1 MQKFIVGLTGPTG
14 SGKSTAREVAAELGF
29 FCIDAD
35 KVARDA
41 TAKGS
46 PLLPILKKEFGDI
59 LNPDGSLN
67 RGELAKKAFCNKES
81 TERLNSIML
90 PHIVGLIEDIIKCSE
105 SNLILLDAPTLFES
119 GANKICQKTVGVV
132 ADENIRL
139 NRIMA
144 RDNLLEDAAKLRISA
159 GKPQSFY
166 EENCNYILTNNATAD
181 GFILS
186 AKELFTKLKQE
197 AV

>member
-14 SGKSTAREVAAELGF
+14 SGKSTARKVAETLGY

-46 PLLPILKKEFGDI
+46 PLLPILQKEFGEV

-67 RGELAKKAFCNKES
+67 RAELAKKAFCNKES

-139 NRIMA
+139 KRIMA

-159 GKPQSFY
+159 GKSDGFY
-166 EENCNYILTNNATAD
+166 KENCDYILENNSSVSEFEIA
-181 GFILS
+181 
-186 AKELFTKLKQE
+186 AKELFSRLKTE

>member
-1 MQKFIVGLTGPTG
+1 MQRFIVGLTGPTG
-14 SGKSTAREVAAELGF
+14 SGKSTARKVAEALGY

-46 PLLPILKKEFGDI
+46 PLLPILQKEFGDI

-67 RGELAKKAFCNKES
+67 RAELAKKAFCNKES

-90 PHIVGLIEDIIKCSE
+90 PHIVGLIEDIIKGSE

-119 GANKICQKTVGVV
+119 GANKICQKTVGVI
-132 ADENIRL
+132 ADESVRL
-139 NRIMA
+139 KRIMA

-181 GFILS
+181 EFNLS
-186 AKELFTKLKQE
+186 AKKLFTKLKQE